1 VTVNNNVVNTQT
13 QSQTQTNTQ
22 TQANTQTQSNQGQVK
37 GEVESV
43 QGVQGNQGE
52 KGGGGGGREFA
63 QTDTGEESSG
73 SGQSAAGNQPAE
85 LASTGV
91 NTGALAFIGA
101 LCVVASL
108 LLFRRRRT
116 A

>member
-13 QSQTQTNTQ
+13 QTQTQSQPNTQ
-22 TQANTQTQSNQGQVK
+22 TQNQSNEGQVQGQV
-37 GEVESV
+37 ESES
-43 QGVQGNQGE
+43 GVQGDQGE
-52 KGGGGGGREFA
+52 QGGGGGGREFA
-63 QTDTGEESSG
+63 QTDTGEQETAQARG
-73 SGQSAAGNQPAE
+73 SQPAE

-91 NTGALAFIGA
+91 NTGALALIGA
-101 LCVVASL
+101 LCVAASL